1 MLINIETLSSL
12 KSLMLLSLRKE
23 NIWYFPLKQSERD
36 KLDHKLLLSTLTLHC
51 KALNEN
57 VSLTA
62 GVKSLYFI

>member
-36 KLDHKLLLSTLTLHC
+36 KLDHKLLLSTLTRDW

-57 VSLTA
+57 ISVTA
-62 GVKSLYFI
+62 GE